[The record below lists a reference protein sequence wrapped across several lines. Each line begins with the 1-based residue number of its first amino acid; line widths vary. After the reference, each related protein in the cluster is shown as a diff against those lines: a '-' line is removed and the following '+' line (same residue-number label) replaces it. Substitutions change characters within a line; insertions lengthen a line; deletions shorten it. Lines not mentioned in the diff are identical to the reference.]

1 MKQANALSID
11 QALKL
16 IPDEFHP
23 AIRRDGRKQIIET
36 SKGMVAFHQ
45 SSTLKDG
52 LWRTSHSENEIRNG
66 IDYILFA
73 LGYDGILILSKE
85 VLTSFFED
93 NYSSRYSN
101 NRYPIHIFKESGR
114 YYWKGKDGS
123 SKDMTDCFYSNKDYA
138 V

>member
-1 MKQANALSID
+1 
-11 QALKL
+11 
-16 IPDEFHP
+16 
-23 AIRRDGRKQIIET
+23 
-36 SKGMVAFHQ
+36 MVAFHQ

-52 LWRTSHSENEIRNG
+52 LWRTSHSEDEIRNG

-73 LGYDGILILSKE
+73 LGYDGILIISKE

-101 NRYPIHIFKESGR
+101 NRYPIHIFKQGCR
-114 YYWKGKDGS
+114 YYCKGKDGNS
-123 SKDMTDCFYSNKDYA
+123 MDMTSCFYSNKDYT

>member
-1 MKQANALSID
+1 M
-11 QALKL
+11 
-16 IPDEFHP
+16 PDEFHP

-36 SKGMVAFHQ
+36 PKGLAAFHQ

-52 LWRTSHSENEIRNG
+52 LWRTSHSEDEIRSG

-101 NRYPIHIFKESGR
+101 NRYPIHILKESGR
-114 YYWKGKDGS
+114 YYWKGKDGN
-123 SKDMTDCFYSNKDYA
+123 SKDMTDCFYSNTL
-138 V
+138 

>member
-1 MKQANALSID
+1 MKQTNALSID

-16 IPDEFHP
+16 MPDEFHP
-23 AIRRDGRKQIIET
+23 AIRRDCRKLR
-36 SKGMVAFHQ
+36 S
-45 SSTLKDG
+45 
-52 LWRTSHSENEIRNG
+52 G

-101 NRYPIHIFKESGR
+101 NRYPIHIFKECGR
-114 YYWKGKDGS
+114 YYWKGKDGN
-123 SKDMTDCFYSNKDYA
+123 SKDLTDCFYSKC
-138 V
+138 